1 MNYNIYR
8 ISRNQSVNNKLL
20 VNVTGFTGRRRDG
33 GATVQLTPNKPNK
46 QTNKTLNHI
55 YNNPVCSEFNGFLSF
70 TNVNLIK
77 KETIFLFSFF
87 LKVEKEKYF
96 L

>member
-20 VNVTGFTGRRRDG
+20 VNITGFTGRRRDG
-33 GATVQLTPNKPNK
+33 GATVQLTPK
-46 QTNKTLNHI
+46 QTNKQTKLNHM

-70 TNVNLIK
+70 TN
-77 KETIFLFSFF
+77 F
-87 LKVEKEKYF
+87 
-96 L
+96 